1 VFDITEKTVEIGAST
16 LNIETG
22 RYARQADG
30 AVMVRYG
37 DTQVLVTAVMSD
49 GIRDMGFLPLSVDY
63 REKTFSAGKIP
74 GGFFKREGRP
84 SEIEILSARQIDRPI
99 RPLFESHIRQEI
111 QIMVQVYSLDKEND
125 PSPLGVIG
133 ASAALMISDIPWDGP
148 VAAVKVGKVDAEL
161 VANPTNSQ
169 LLESTLDITVVVGK
183 DGIVMVEGE
192 ADFLSDEEMVEAL
205 MFAHDQAQPILKVQE
220 EMAKKLGKVKRVVPA
235 PEVDQALVKL
245 VEKKGRKGLLKALN
259 VKEKKARNAAVKAAR
274 EAMIEDLG
282 DDYADRRDE
291 VKGYWSKLQKATARG
306 LLFDKGKRI
315 DGRETTTVRQILSE
329 VGVLARTHGS
339 ALFTRGETQVMAAIT
354 LGTAQDEQRIDA
366 LAGEYHKHFM
376 LHYNFPPFSVGEA
389 RMPRGPSR
397 RDIGHGNLAERGTK
411 RILPEHDDFPY
422 TIRVVAEV
430 LESNGSS
437 SMATV
442 CATNM
447 ALMEGGVPVKG
458 MVAGIAMGLMQEGD
472 KIEVLTDILGDEDHM
487 GDMDFKVI
495 GSETG
500 ITAIQMDIKIS
511 GLSRE
516 ILAKALAQA
525 TDARTHILGEM
536 RKTIS
541 EPRPE
546 VNEYAPRIVTIQINP
561 DKIRDLIGPGGK
573 HIRGIIQETGAQID
587 VTDDGTVRVAAVGE
601 ESKKAALQ
609 QIESYTAEAEVGKI
623 YEGKVAK
630 VTDFGAFV
638 TIMPGTDGLCH
649 ISEMAE
655 HRVERVEDIMSEGDT
670 VKVKVLEIDDRT
682 GKIRLSH
689 RAVAYGEGGG
699 NGDSSRGRDRDR
711 GRGGRD
717 RGGRDRGGRDR
728 GGRDRGRRQAR

>member
-1 VFDITEKTVEIGAST
+1 MFDITEKKIEIGAST
-16 LNIETG
+16 LSIESG

-63 REKTFSAGKIP
+63 REKTYSAGKIP

-84 SEIEILSARQIDRPI
+84 TEIEILSARQIDRPI

-111 QIMVQVYSLDKEND
+111 QIMVQVFSLDKEND

-133 ASAALMISDIPWDGP
+133 ASAALMISDIPWAGP
-148 VAAVKVGKVDAEL
+148 VAAIKVGKIDGEL
-161 VANPTNSQ
+161 MVNPTNTQ
-169 LLESTLDITVVVGK
+169 LLESELDITVVVGA

-192 ADFLSDEEMVEAL
+192 ADFMGDDDMVDAL
-205 MFAHDQAQPILKVQE
+205 MFAKDAAQPILQAQIDL
-220 EMAKKLGKVKRVVPA
+220 AKKLGKTKRVVPA
-235 PEVDQALVKL
+235 PEVDEALVKL
-245 VEKKGRKGLLKALN
+245 VEKKGKKALLKALK
-259 VKEKKARNAAVKAAR
+259 VKVKKERGKALSAAKAEML
-274 EAMIEDLG
+274 EALG
-282 DDYADRRDE
+282 EEYADRTAEAKR
-291 VKGYWSKLQKATARG
+291 YWSKLQKATARG
-306 LLFDKGKRI
+306 LLFDKGQRI
-315 DGRETTTVRQILSE
+315 DGRDTTTVRQIHSE
-329 VGVLARTHGS
+329 IGVLARAHGS
-339 ALFTRGETQVMAAIT
+339 SVFTRGETQVLAAIT

-411 RILPEHDDFPY
+411 RILPEHNDFPY

-516 ILAKALAQA
+516 ILAKALSQA
-525 TDARTHILGEM
+525 TEARTHILGEM

-546 VNEYAPRIVTIQINP
+546 VNEYAPRIITLQINP

-601 ESKKAALQ
+601 ESKNEALR
-609 QIESYTAEAEVGKI
+609 QIESYTAEAEIGKI
-623 YEGKVAK
+623 YDGRVAK

-655 HRVERVEDIMSEGDT
+655 QRVERVEDIMSEGDT
-670 VKVKVLEIDDRT
+670 VKVKVLEIDSRT

-689 RAVAYGEGGG
+689 KAALRGEGGG
-699 NGDSSRGRDRDR
+699 GESDSGDR

-717 RGGRDRGGRDR
+717 RDRDRGDRGGR
-728 GGRDRGRRQAR
+728 GGRDRGRGRR

>member
-1 VFDITEKTVEIGAST
+1 MFDITEKKIEIGAST
-16 LNIETG
+16 LSIETG
-22 RYARQADG
+22 RLARQADG

-63 REKTFSAGKIP
+63 REKTYSAGKIP

-84 SEIEILSARQIDRPI
+84 TEIEILSARQIDRPI
-99 RPLFESHIRQEI
+99 RPLFEGHIRQEI
-111 QIMVQVYSLDKEND
+111 QIMVQVFSLDKEND

-148 VAAVKVGKVDAEL
+148 VAAIKVGKIDGEL
-161 VANPTNSQ
+161 VANPTNTQ
-169 LLESTLDITVVVGK
+169 LLESELDMTVVVGA

-192 ADFLSDEEMVEAL
+192 ADFMGDADMVEAL
-205 MFAHDQAQPILKVQE
+205 MFAATEAQPILDAQN
-220 EMAKKLGKVKRVVPA
+220 EMAKKLGKTKRVVPA
-235 PEVDQALVKL
+235 PEVDEKLVKL
-245 VEKKGRKGLLKALN
+245 VEKKGKKALLKALK
-259 VKEKKARNAAVKAAR
+259 VKVKKERGKALSAAKAEML
-274 EAMIEDLG
+274 EALG
-282 DDYADRRDE
+282 EDYADRKDE
-291 VKGYWSKLQKATARG
+291 AKRYWSKLQKATARG
-306 LLFDKGKRI
+306 LLFDKGQRI
-315 DGRETTTVRQILSE
+315 DGRATTDVRPIHGE
-329 VGVLARTHGS
+329 IGVLARAHGS
-339 ALFTRGETQVMAAIT
+339 AVFTRGETQVLSAIT

-397 RDIGHGNLAERGTK
+397 RDIGHGNLAERGTQK
-411 RILPEHDDFPY
+411 ILPDHEAFPY

-511 GLSRE
+511 GLSKE
-516 ILAKALAQA
+516 ILSKALAQA

-541 EPRPE
+541 EARPE
-546 VNEYAPRIVTIQINP
+546 VNEYAPRIITLQINP

-601 ESKKAALQ
+601 ESKNEALR
-609 QIESYTAEAEVGKI
+609 QIESYTAEAEIGKI
-623 YEGKVAK
+623 YDGRVAK

-649 ISEMAE
+649 ISEMAD
-655 HRVERVEDIMSEGDT
+655 HRVERVEDIMKEGDT
-670 VKVKVLEIDDRT
+670 VKVKVLEVDGRT

-689 RAVAYGEGGG
+689 KAALHGEGGG
-699 NGDSSRGRDRDR
+699 GGGGGDRGDRGGRDRDR
-711 GRGGRD
+711 GGRGGRD
-717 RGGRDRGGRDR
+717 RG
-728 GGRDRGRRQAR
+728 RGRR